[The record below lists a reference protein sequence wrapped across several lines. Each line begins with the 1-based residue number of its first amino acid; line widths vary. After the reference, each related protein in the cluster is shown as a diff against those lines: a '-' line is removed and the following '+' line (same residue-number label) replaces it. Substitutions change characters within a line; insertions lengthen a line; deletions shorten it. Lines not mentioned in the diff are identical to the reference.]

1 MQYDKIIR
9 KILQNTKKYAA
20 KDATKID
27 PLEANL
33 GKTIANSKHDPKS
46 IEKVYNTYQ
55 QYANNVT
62 NPRFKYANYDYKSKY
77 NLEKA
82 LDFLDEI
89 AQGRS
94 PTKYSDFIDY
104 DFNIKERKIPT
115 SQFNIGNDPSES
127 FKRVFEDAT
136 GKNYDEYIKNKN
148 TPRDTK
154 FDIHSKVNQYNGRK
168 YYEPNTSQN
177 ELDNFVDE
185 TYFKDR
191 PDLQLTNDSGP
202 LDFVD
207 NIGTELD
214 PEFAN
219 FTKEKDKLFDYF
231 VAANYYDP
239 DIQFSNNE
247 LLRILNELYNNE
259 AWDVLHP
266 YDNYLRRIKRQ
277 YDIQDDLDAFG
288 KTDLTEE
295 LDKIFK

>member
-20 KDATKID
+20 KDAAKID

-55 QYANNVT
+55 QYANNI
-62 NPRFKYANYDYKSKY
+62 NDPRFKYANYDYKSRY

-82 LDFLDEI
+82 LEVLDEI

-104 DFNIKERKIPT
+104 DFNIAGRKIPV
-115 SQFNIGNDPSES
+115 SQFNTGNNPSES
-127 FKRVFEDAT
+127 FKKVFEDAT
-136 GKNYDEYIKNKN
+136 GKNYNEYIKNKN
-148 TPRDTK
+148 TPKDTR
-154 FDIHSKVNQYNGRK
+154 FDIHNKEDQFTGRR
-168 YYEPNTSQN
+168 YYEPDISQK
-177 ELDNFVDE
+177 ELDSFIDE
-185 TYFKDR
+185 TFFKDR
-191 PDLQLTNDSGP
+191 PDLQLTNNSEP

-219 FTKEKDKLFDYF
+219 YTDDKLKLFTNVANSIYGNDF
-231 VAANYYDP
+231 VDSSAIN
-239 DIQFSNNE
+239 
-247 LLRILNELYNNE
+247 LLDKLYNNE
-259 AWDVLHP
+259 AWNALHP
-266 YDNYLRRIKRQ
+266 YDNYLRKIKRQ
-277 YDIQDDLDAFG
+277 YDIQNDLEAYG
-288 KTDLTEE
+288 KTDLNEII
-295 LDKIFK
+295 DKLFK

>member
-20 KDATKID
+20 KDAAKID

-33 GKTIANSKHDPKS
+33 SKTIANSKHDPKN
-46 IEKVYNTYQ
+46 IEKIYNTYQ
-55 QYANNVT
+55 QYANNI
-62 NPRFKYANYDYKSKY
+62 NDPKFKYANYDYKSRY

-82 LDFLDEI
+82 LEVLDEI

-115 SQFNIGNDPSES
+115 SQFNIGDNPSDS

-136 GKNYDEYIKNKN
+136 GKNYDEYIKSKN
-148 TPRDTK
+148 TPRDTR
-154 FDIHSKVNQYNGRK
+154 FDIHSIEDQYTKRN
-168 YYEPNTSQN
+168 YYEPNIPQS
-177 ELDNFVDE
+177 ELDNFIDE
-185 TYFKDR
+185 TFFKDR
-191 PDLQLTNDSGP
+191 PDLQLNNSEP

-219 FTKEKDKLFDYF
+219 YTKDKLDLFTNVANSIYGDEF
-231 VAANYYDP
+231 VDSGAIN
-239 DIQFSNNE
+239 
-247 LLRILNELYNNE
+247 LLDKLYNNE
-259 AWDVLHP
+259 AWDALHP
-266 YDNYLRRIKRQ
+266 YDNYLRKIKRQ
-277 YDIQDDLDAFG
+277 YDIQDDLEAYG
-288 KTDLTEE
+288 KTDLDEVI
-295 LDKIFK
+295 DKLFK